1 LPLSTSVNSATSSQF
16 AGIDKAGDGGALG
29 VEPEAGL
36 ALPVGRDA
44 IVGDKPCIGL
54 NSGKRPKVTGTQR
67 DLPKSRRA

>member
-44 IVGDKPCIGL
+44 IAGDKALHRVKFHKVSARVGNLKGRLGAGL
-54 NSGKRPKVTGTQR
+54 P
-67 DLPKSRRA
+67 

>member
-1 LPLSTSVNSATSSQF
+1 MRLPLSTSVNSATSSQF
-16 AGIDKAGDGGALG
+16 AGIDKAGDS

-54 NSGKRPKVTGTQR
+54 NSGKSGQVSGT
-67 DLPKSRRA
+67 